1 METRVR
7 QNEADCKEV
16 SDKASE
22 MMRATRT
29 LSNRIINNKIFD
41 FTLFLSI
48 FLIVSF
54 LENKVSFNFRALK
67 TN

>member
-1 METRVR
+1 MARDLVDDEEKLIMETRVR

-41 FTLFLSI
+41 FTLFL
-48 FLIVSF
+48 
-54 LENKVSFNFRALK
+54 
-67 TN
+67 